1 MSKKVID
8 TSKQKPDMLQAST
21 SRIQLANGVLQGYD
35 EFITLLENDI
45 MVLYSS
51 ARDITEFIMI
61 SEDRVFTSL
70 FSMNGKHHSNF
81 LHQGNFIIDNKIYQ
95 KPADSKIY

>member
-1 MSKKVID
+1 
-8 TSKQKPDMLQAST
+8 
-21 SRIQLANGVLQGYD
+21 VLQGYD

-61 SEDRVFTSL
+61 GDDRVFTSL
-70 FSMNGKHHSNF
+70 FSMNG
-81 LHQGNFIIDNKIYQ
+81 IDNKIYQ